1 MEIKRELVAGE
12 LRDRRAV
19 ALPAM
24 AALGGMIVPA
34 AIYLAFNAGGD
45 GGRGWGIPM
54 ATDIAFALGVVALL
68 GHRVPSTVKVL
79 LLTLA
84 IVDDIGAIVVIA
96 VFYTERVEL
105 EFVLAAMMCAVAV
118 AVMHRARVVYSP
130 LIAIA
135 GSALWFSVYESGI
148 HATIAGVIMGVL
160 TPARPAQSELEA
172 EELVDVLARLHSVD
186 YEAAGLGEFGR
197 PAGFLAR
204 NVARWG
210 KQWEANKTRDVRAI
224 DELAR
229 RLEAA
234 LPASGP
240 PAIVHG
246 DYRLDNTM
254 LATDDPGR
262 IVAVLDWEMSTVGD
276 PLTDLGLFLVYSGAG
291 SDVAGVRSVSAVS
304 EATGF
309 LAADEI
315 ADRYGRA
322 TGRDVAHLDFY
333 VVFAFYKLAVILE
346 GINARFQMGKTIG
359 EGFDEIGAGV
369 TALVDAPLARADE
382 AADPALRG

>member
-1 MEIKRELVAGE
+1 MAEQSAPDGVDLERLHPWFAANVAGAGDRPLHADLIAGGRSNLTYTISDGDHTWVLRRPPLAHVVATAHDMAREFRVMSALGDSAVPVPRVYALCDDADVIGAPFYVMELVDGRV
-12 LRDRRAV
+12 LRDAASVATLSPEDARRC
-19 ALPAM
+19 
-24 AALGGMIVPA
+24 
-34 AIYLAFNAGGD
+34 
-45 GGRGWGIPM
+45 
-54 ATDIAFALGVVALL
+54 
-68 GHRVPSTVKVL
+68 S
-79 LLTLA
+79 
-84 IVDDIGAIVVIA
+84 
-96 VFYTERVEL
+96 
-105 EFVLAAMMCAVAV
+105 
-118 AVMHRARVVYSP
+118 
-130 LIAIA
+130 
-135 GSALWFSVYESGI
+135 
-148 HATIAGVIMGVL
+148 
-160 TPARPAQSELEA
+160 

-369 TALVDAPLARADE
+369 TALVDAALARADE